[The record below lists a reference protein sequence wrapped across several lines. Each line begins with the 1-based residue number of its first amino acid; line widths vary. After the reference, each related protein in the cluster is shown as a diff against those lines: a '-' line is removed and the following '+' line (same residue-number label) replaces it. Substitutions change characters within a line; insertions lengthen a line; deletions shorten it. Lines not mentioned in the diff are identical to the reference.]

1 MPESSNVKME
11 ASGCSQRAVTVYK
24 YAWYYIPED
33 LISSPIIL
41 SKII

>member
-1 MPESSNVKME
+1 ME

-24 YAWYYIPED
+24 YAWCYIPED
-33 LISSPIIL
+33 LISSPLIR

>member
-1 MPESSNVKME
+1 MKMV
-11 ASGCSQRAVTVYK
+11 ASGCSQRAVSAYK
-24 YAWYYIPED
+24 YAWCYIPED